1 MKTTGS
7 FHDLSLQMLTEMND
21 KAKRLVKLM
30 KQGIVDFVFQ
40 KMSTGKRRVA
50 HGTLRRDL
58 IPPEFQRK
66 RGRPKHRPDYL
77 VIYYDLDKQNIRSFR
92 DDTLKKIISTPH
104 EPVHS
109 TGEEK
114 EKELKENE
122 KSSKK
127 TKKAKRVK
135 KHKRI
140 RRVDH

>member
-21 KAKRLVKLM
+21 KAQRLVKLM

-66 RGRPKHRPDYL
+66 RGRPKKHPDYL

-92 DDTLKKIISTPH
+92 DDTLKKIISKPH

-127 TKKAKRVK
+127 IKKAKRVK